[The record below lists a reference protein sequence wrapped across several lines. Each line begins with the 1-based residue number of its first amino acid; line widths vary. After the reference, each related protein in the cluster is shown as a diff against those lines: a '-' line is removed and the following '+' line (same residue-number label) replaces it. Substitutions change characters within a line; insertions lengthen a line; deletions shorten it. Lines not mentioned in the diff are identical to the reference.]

1 MKLRAKRGGDF
12 LGNQKIHSARK
23 TSDVVARG
31 QVSRKI
37 SVEHWSLLGLKGLIN
52 LFYIAFLNSH
62 YLIYVCLSNSE
73 FCDNCFS
80 DFCQT
85 CSYIPCD
92 FLLFEGNEF
101 ETFISTQMIVCKS
114 APSAKKVSGDIS

>member
-37 SVEHWSLLGLKGLIN
+37 SVEHWSLLGPKGLIN
-52 LFYIAFLNSH
+52 LFYSFFKQSL
-62 YLIYVCLSNSE
+62 LDLCLLV
-73 FCDNCFS
+73 
-80 DFCQT
+80 
-85 CSYIPCD
+85 PCD

>member
-12 LGNQKIHSARK
+12 FKQPKIHSARK

-52 LFYIAFLNSH
+52 LFYI
-62 YLIYVCLSNSE
+62 
-73 FCDNCFS
+73 
-80 DFCQT
+80 
-85 CSYIPCD
+85 
-92 FLLFEGNEF
+92 
-101 ETFISTQMIVCKS
+101 K
-114 APSAKKVSGDIS
+114 